1 MPSLDRQQAERPG
14 SEQRHAHPAKD
25 EGPTTPRRPSFS
37 PVTPTISH
45 MSLVSGDRS
54 ANPSP
59 DWVDEPQP
67 LPVSLEDNP
76 DAIALRAAIS
86 ILQLQRQQ
94 SLRDIKA
101 LDKMKAAAL
110 QQPEKFVENLKA
122 GKLTKPDPVGIIDM
136 DDLDDDSADDTTRAS
151 KEVDDTFNATISH
164 FGKFPNAQNVV
175 RSPPINWHKYHVVGE
190 SLDKLHEQQQKRPG
204 SDYSAEEHSRLQ
216 PEHAI
221 AAPYRPFADKLDPSP
236 ATPVQRGSTT

>member
-1 MPSLDRQQAERPG
+1 MPSSDRQVAERPG
-14 SEQRHAHPAKD
+14 SEPRNSYPAKE
-25 EGPTTPRRPSFS
+25 EGSTTPRRPSFS

-45 MSLVSGDRS
+45 TSLAADDHS
-54 ANPSP
+54 ARPSP
-59 DWVDEPQP
+59 EWIDEPEP

-110 QQPEKFVENLKA
+110 QEPEKFVEDLKA
-122 GKLTKPDPVGIIDM
+122 GKLTKPDPAGTIAID
-136 DDLDDDSADDTTRAS
+136 DSDDDTVDNTKAPEGVETAS
-151 KEVDDTFNATISH
+151 STGVSP
-164 FGKFPNAQNVV
+164 FGKFPTAQNVV
-175 RSPPINWHKYHVVGE
+175 RSPPINWDKYHVVGE
-190 SLDKLHEQQQKRPG
+190 SLDKLHEQQVKRPG
-204 SDYSAEEHSRLQ
+204 SDYSAEDHSRAQ

-221 AAPYRPFADKLDPSP
+221 AAPYRPFLDKLEPLP
-236 ATPVQRGSTT
+236 GTPPPRNGGR

>member
-1 MPSLDRQQAERPG
+1 MPSPDGQHAGGQG
-14 SEQRHAHPAKD
+14 SEPPHSHPAKE
-25 EGPTTPRRPSFS
+25 EGSTTPPRPSFS
-37 PVTPTISH
+37 PVTPTIPH
-45 MSLVSGDRS
+45 TSLVSGDHS
-54 ANPSP
+54 AGPAP
-59 DWVDEPQP
+59 EWIDEPEP

-110 QQPEKFVENLKA
+110 KDPDKFVQDFKA
-122 GKLTKPDPVGIIDM
+122 GKLTKPHPVGLINM
-136 DDLDDDSADDTTRAS
+136 DDSDDDTAGDTRKATEGVESASDAS
-151 KEVDDTFNATISH
+151 VSH

-175 RSPPINWHKYHVVGE
+175 RSPPINWDKYHVVGE

-204 SDYSAEEHSRLQ
+204 SDYSTDDHGRLQ
-216 PEHAI
+216 PEHEL
-221 AAPYRPFADKLDPSP
+221 AAPYRPFVDKLEPSP
-236 ATPVQRGSTT
+236 ATPTQSGGAT